1 VEIDVHLLG
10 QGQNG
15 VIDLDAPLAASAG
28 RPICSRAAKATALE
42 AASIEKIQ
50 SSINK
55 CLANVSSNLLIR
67 DKKADER
74 WAALL

>member
-1 VEIDVHLLG
+1 MRHSQHW
-10 QGQNG
+10 QGA
-15 VIDLDAPLAASAG
+15 LYAAG
-28 RPICSRAAKATALE
+28 RPRPRTALE